1 MSGGDSCMPEPCLN
15 CQKIDVRLQ
24 QDHCQRRPEHVG
36 RDQMSRALGRML
48 GYGGAAH
55 DVRSSEARQAPS
67 VGAGE
72 YRYLFN
78 ATDATLAQK
87 RVERCDQIARQRTN
101 LVNKTVVADA

>member
-1 MSGGDSCMPEPCLN
+1 MGTACAGLSAAPGVSTVAGASP
-15 CQKIDVRLQ
+15 R
-24 QDHCQRRPEHVG
+24 
-36 RDQMSRALGRML
+36 
-48 GYGGAAH
+48 GGAAH